1 MTRCKPERNPAQ
13 VKMIFFVCII
23 LLFAVVIVANTVKAY
38 KWMFELL
45 LIGLGTAAIAVV
57 YRYSMS
63 EMEYE
68 VGNGDFNVYKKVG
81 QKVSLVCSL
90 DLSTAVTLIPK
101 SEFTEKQASKE
112 IPFVNVRY
120 NFNQNI
126 RCKSSYVYVC
136 EFNGK
141 TASVEFEPNEPF
153 ILIMLEEIEKSKLG
167 KD

>member
-1 MTRCKPERNPAQ
+1 MTRCKPERNPTQ
-13 VKMIFFVCII
+13 VKIIFAVCI
-23 LLFAVVIVANTVKAY
+23 LLLLAVVIVANTVKAY
-38 KWMFELL
+38 KWAFELL

-81 QKVSLVCSL
+81 QKVTLVCSL

-101 SEFTEKQASKE
+101 SEFEEKKAAKA
-112 IPFVNVRY
+112 IPFINVRY

-141 TASVEFEPNEPF
+141 TVSVEFEPNEPF
-153 ILIMLEEIEKSKLG
+153 VVIMLEEIEKSKG
-167 KD
+167 DDA